1 MKKIILFFVL
11 SVIVLTLSATN
22 NNNKKSIYAKGKSL
36 EVFQAA
42 KQVSDTIYM
51 VKLAKHDKDFQV
63 IEINDKKLSK
73 EQSKKFTQQVKKH
86 LNK

>member
-1 MKKIILFFVL
+1 MENAVRAEL
-11 SVIVLTLSATN
+11 N
-22 NNNKKSIYAKGKSL
+22 
-36 EVFQAA
+36 
-42 KQVSDTIYM
+42 IYM
-51 VKLAKHDKDFQV
+51 VKLAKYDKDFQV